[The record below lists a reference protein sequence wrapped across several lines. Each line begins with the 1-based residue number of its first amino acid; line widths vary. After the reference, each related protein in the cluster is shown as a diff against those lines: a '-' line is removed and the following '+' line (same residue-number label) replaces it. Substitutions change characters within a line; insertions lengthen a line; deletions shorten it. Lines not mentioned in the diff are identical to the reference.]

1 MAGDGRGSRASIN
14 LRLTP
19 QNLRNLSNA
28 LRAEE
33 DGKEL
38 RKELTRNMREALK
51 PGAVRA
57 KSSIMSM
64 ASATPHDGPA
74 LKSSIARKIRPE
86 VRISGKFPGA
96 KIKAFKT
103 KNLRNFPN
111 APKRT
116 NRASGWRHPVYGNR
130 EQWVQQHG
138 KVKWFDHAFEGQR
151 NTYEHA
157 VKSALANM
165 VNRIASRST

>member
-1 MAGDGRGSRASIN
+1 MAGGGRASNASLN

-19 QNLRNLSNA
+19 QNLRNISNA

-51 PGAVRA
+51 PGAVQA
-57 KSSIMSM
+57 KSNIMSM
-64 ASATPHDGPA
+64 ASATPHGGPA
-74 LKSSIARKIRPE
+74 LKSSIARRIRPE

-103 KNLRNFPN
+103 PN
-111 APKRT
+111 VRGFANAAKRT

-130 EQWVQQHG
+130 EAWVQQHG
-138 KVKWFDHAFEGQR
+138 KTKWFDHAFEGQR
-151 NTYEHA
+151 NSYEHA
-157 VKSALANM
+157 VKSALADM
-165 VNRIASRST
+165 VNRIASRSA

>member
-1 MAGDGRGSRASIN
+1 MADTSRLGLELTPTN
-14 LRLTP
+14 LRAI
-19 QNLRNLSNA
+19 SNA

-33 DGKEL
+33 DGKQL

-57 KSSIMSM
+57 KTSIMSM
-64 ASATPHDGPA
+64 SSTTPHDGPA
-74 LKSSIARKIRPE
+74 LKTAIARKIRPE
-86 VRISGKFPGA
+86 VRISGRFPGA

-103 KNLRNFPN
+103 KNIRGFPN

-130 EQWVQQHG
+130 EVWVQQTG
-138 KVKWFDHAFEGQR
+138 KVKWFDHAFEGEDG
-151 NTYEHA
+151 TYRRA
-157 VKSALANM
+157 VQFALADM
-165 VNRIASRST
+165 VNRIASRSE

>member
-1 MAGDGRGSRASIN
+1 M
-14 LRLTP
+14 LELTP
-19 QNLRNLSNA
+19 QNLRAINRA

-33 DGKEL
+33 DGKAL
-38 RKELTRNMREALK
+38 RKELTRNMREALR
-51 PGAVRA
+51 PGAADA

-64 ASATPHDGPA
+64 ASTTPHDGPA
-74 LKSSIARKIRPE
+74 LKTAIARKIRPE

-103 KNLRNFPN
+103 KNLRGFPN

-130 EQWVQQHG
+130 EVWVQQTG
-138 KVKWFDHAFEGQR
+138 KVKWFDRAFEGQDER
-151 NTYEHA
+151 YRQA
-157 VKSALANM
+157 VQSALADM
-165 VNRIASRST
+165 VNRIASRSD

>member
-1 MAGDGRGSRASIN
+1 MADTSRLS
-14 LRLTP
+14 LELTAT
-19 QNLRNLSNA
+19 NLRNISRA

-51 PGAVRA
+51 PGAAQA
-57 KSSIMSM
+57 KSAIMSM
-64 ASATPHDGPA
+64 ASTTPHSGPA
-74 LKSSIARKIRPE
+74 LKTSIARKIRPE

-103 KNLRNFPN
+103 KNLRDFPN

-130 EQWVQQHG
+130 EVWVQQTG
-138 KVKWFDHAFEGQR
+138 KVGWFDRAFEGQDAH
-151 NTYEHA
+151 YERQ
-157 VKSALANM
+157 VQFALADM
-165 VNRIASRST
+165 VNRIASRSN

>member
-1 MAGDGRGSRASIN
+1 MADTSR
-14 LRLTP
+14 LGLELTP
-19 QNLRNLSNA
+19 QNLRQISRA

-51 PGAVRA
+51 PGAAQA
-57 KSSIMSM
+57 KSAIMSM
-64 ASATPHDGPA
+64 ASTTPHDGPA
-74 LKSSIARKIRPE
+74 LKTSIARKIRPE

-103 KNLRNFPN
+103 KNLRGFPN

-130 EQWVQQHG
+130 EVWVQQHG
-138 KVKWFDHAFEGQR
+138 KTKWFDRAFEGQDAHYKR
-151 NTYEHA
+151 Q
-157 VKSALANM
+157 VQLALAGM
-165 VNRIASRST
+165 VNRIASRSD

>member
-1 MAGDGRGSRASIN
+1 MADTSGISLELDPEN
-14 LRLTP
+14 LR
-19 QNLRNLSNA
+19 RIARA

-38 RKELTRNMREALK
+38 RKELTKNMREALK
-51 PGAVRA
+51 PGAARA

-64 ASATPHDGPA
+64 ASTTPHDGPA
-74 LKSSIARKIRPE
+74 LKTSIARKIRPE
-86 VRISGKFPGA
+86 VRITGKFPGA

-116 NRASGWRHPVYGNR
+116 NRSSGWRHPVYGNR
-130 EQWVQQHG
+130 EVWVQQTG
-138 KVKWFDHAFEGQR
+138 KVRWFDRAFDGEQAHYKR
-151 NTYEHA
+151 QVQLA
-157 VKSALANM
+157 VADM
-165 VNRIASRST
+165 VNRIASRT

>member
-1 MAGDGRGSRASIN
+1 MPPRPSTAS
-14 LRLTP
+14 LGLELTSS
-19 QNLRNLSNA
+19 NLRNISNA

-38 RKELTRNMREALK
+38 RKELTKNMREALK
-51 PGAVRA
+51 PGAARA

-64 ASATPHDGPA
+64 ASTTPHDGPA
-74 LKSSIARKIRPE
+74 LKTSIARKIRPE
-86 VRISGKFPGA
+86 VRITGKFPGA

-130 EQWVQQHG
+130 EVWVQQTG
-138 KVKWFDHAFEGQR
+138 KVKWFDRAFEGEQAHYKR
-151 NTYEHA
+151 Q
-157 VKSALANM
+157 VQFALAAM
-165 VNRIASRST
+165 VNRIASRSD

>member
-1 MAGDGRGSRASIN
+1 MADTSGLG
-14 LRLTP
+14 LELTSS
-19 QNLRNLSNA
+19 NLRNVGRA

-51 PGAVRA
+51 PGAARA

-64 ASATPHDGPA
+64 ASTTPHSGPA
-74 LKSSIARKIRPE
+74 LKTSIARKIRPE
-86 VRISGKFPGA
+86 VRITGKFPGA

-130 EQWVQQHG
+130 EVWVQQTG
-138 KVKWFDHAFEGQR
+138 KVEWFDRAFEGQDAYYR
-151 NTYEHA
+151 RQ
-157 VKSALANM
+157 VQFALAAM
-165 VNRIASRST
+165 VNRIASRSD